1 MCFRAGVL
9 VFTSASNRDI
19 RGTGLAC
26 HSGEVRHTA
35 WQVIGIY
42 GMKPTAAIFTIT
54 LLLSA
59 NWANAGA
66 RDALNSFSKD
76 LKGLDGQFNQQVYA
90 PGGKLKERSS
100 GRVAVAAPKQF
111 RWEYVKPYAQLIVA
125 DGTAVWV
132 YDPDLSQVSK
142 RAQGAEEANSPL
154 ALLLDPVKL
163 ERSFVSKEQATQ
175 NGVEWLQITP
185 RNADAAFK
193 SARLGFAAGNLA
205 QLEYMDALGQR
216 TVIVFT
222 AWKRNP
228 AFAKGTFEF
237 TVENLSMDNLAMGMW
252 GEKQAI
258 AGATVATGTPEELKV
273 GKFIAGA
280 VYALNHPKVSTVVVK
295 DSTGT
300 TTYVQYNPANPSVP
314 GDYILDAINGTIEPV
329 VGGAIAT
336 ATASSGVTL
345 KVSYTYAAHDKVD
358 AFTKA
363 AAPERWLRFQGI
375 NTIDDSRV
383 IVDLFRAQFDP
394 MTDYGL
400 INEELGSVKL
410 NGTLLADATRL
421 TGSKF
426 FSQRNL
432 GV

>member
-1 MCFRAGVL
+1 
-9 VFTSASNRDI
+9 
-19 RGTGLAC
+19 
-26 HSGEVRHTA
+26 
-35 WQVIGIY
+35 
-42 GMKPTAAIFTIT
+42 MKPTAAIFTIT

-237 TVENLSMDNLAMGMW
+237 T
-252 GEKQAI
+252 
-258 AGATVATGTPEELKV
+258 
-273 GKFIAGA
+273 
-280 VYALNHPKVSTVVVK
+280 
-295 DSTGT
+295 
-300 TTYVQYNPANPSVP
+300 PAKGV
-314 GDYILDAINGTIEPV
+314 DVI
-329 VGGAIAT
+329 GG
-336 ATASSGVTL
+336 
-345 KVSYTYAAHDKVD
+345 
-358 AFTKA
+358 
-363 AAPERWLRFQGI
+363 
-375 NTIDDSRV
+375 
-383 IVDLFRAQFDP
+383 
-394 MTDYGL
+394 
-400 INEELGSVKL
+400 
-410 NGTLLADATRL
+410 
-421 TGSKF
+421 
-426 FSQRNL
+426 
-432 GV
+432 